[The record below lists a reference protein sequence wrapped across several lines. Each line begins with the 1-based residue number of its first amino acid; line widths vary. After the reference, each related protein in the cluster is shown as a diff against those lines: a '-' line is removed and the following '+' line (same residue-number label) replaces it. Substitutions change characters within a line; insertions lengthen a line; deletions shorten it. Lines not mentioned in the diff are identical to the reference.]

1 MIHPL
6 RFGNFTILYPWVL
19 FFLLAVPAL
28 FFLREKVGNTVQ
40 AVRFSSTKIML
51 ALSRD
56 GKSRARGFLNA
67 ITFLAVALLLLAA
80 SRPQLERSNTHIQ
93 ASGVDIMLAF
103 DVSGSMMAEDMT
115 IGNERVSRI
124 EAVKRIAQQ
133 FIAKRLNDRIGI
145 IAFAGHPYLVSPP
158 TLDHGWLITN
168 IDRMQAGMIEEDST
182 AIGSAIAAAARR
194 LRDHSAKSKVLILL
208 TDGANNAGYIS
219 PLTAAEAARVLG
231 IKIYTIGAG
240 SSGPVP
246 YPMLDMFGGT
256 RYRMVE
262 FDSDLDTPKKIAEIT
277 GGQFFRAADSQ
288 SLMKIFQKV
297 NRMERSRA
305 VMTKI
310 SFCLD
315 LFPWPVGI
323 ALGLLLV
330 EILLSQT
337 VWKQLP

>member
-19 FFLLAVPAL
+19 LFLLAVPVL
-28 FFLREKVGNTVQ
+28 FLLGRKVRSAAQ
-40 AVRFSSTKIML
+40 AVQFPSTEIML
-51 ALSRD
+51 ALSRG
-56 GKSRARGFLNA
+56 GKSRARGFLDA

-80 SRPQLERSNTHIQ
+80 SRPQLERSNIHIQ

-103 DVSGSMMAEDMT
+103 DVSSSMAAEDMT
-115 IGNERVSRI
+115 IANKRVSRI

-133 FIAKRLNDRIGI
+133 FIAERLSDRIGI
-145 IAFAGHPYLVSPP
+145 MAFAGHPFLVSPP
-158 TLDHGWLITN
+158 TLDHGWLLTN
-168 IDRMQAGMIEEDST
+168 IDRMQAGMMEEDST

-194 LRDHSAKSKVLILL
+194 LRGHFAKSKVLILL
-208 TDGANNAGYIS
+208 TDGANNAGCIS

-246 YPMLDMFGGT
+246 YPVLDIFGGT
-256 RYRMVE
+256 RYRMVK
-262 FDSDLDTPKKIAEIT
+262 FDSDLDTLKRIAEMT
-277 GGQFFRAADSQ
+277 GGQFFRASDSQ
-288 SLMKIFQKV
+288 SLTRIFQKV
-297 NRMERSRA
+297 NRMEKSRA

-310 SFCLD
+310 SSYWD
-315 LFPWPVGI
+315 LFPWPVSV
-323 ALGLLLV
+323 ALGLLLA

-337 VWKQLP
+337 VWKRLP

>member
-6 RFGNFTILYPWVL
+6 RFGNFTILYPWIF

-28 FFLREKVGNTVQ
+28 FLLRRKVGNAVQ
-40 AVRFSSTKIML
+40 AVRFSSTEML

-56 GKSRARGFLNA
+56 GKSRARGCLNA
-67 ITFLAVALLLLAA
+67 IIFLAMALLLLAA
-80 SRPQLERSNTHIQ
+80 SRPQLERKNTHIQ
-93 ASGVDIMLAF
+93 ASGVDIILAF
-103 DVSGSMMAEDMT
+103 DVSGSMRAEDMT
-115 IGNERVSRI
+115 VGNKRVSRI
-124 EAVKRIAQQ
+124 ETVKRIAQQ

-158 TLDHGWLITN
+158 TLDHGWLVTN
-168 IDRMQAGMIEEDST
+168 IDCMQAGMIEEDST
-182 AIGSAIAAAARR
+182 AIGSAIAAAVRR
-194 LRDHSAKSKVLILL
+194 LREHSAKSKVLILL
-208 TDGANNAGYIS
+208 TDGANNAGRLS

-246 YPMLDMFGGT
+246 FPVLDIFGET
-256 RYRMVE
+256 RYQMVE
-262 FDSDLDTPKKIAEIT
+262 FDSDLDTLKKIAEMT
-277 GGQFFRAADSQ
+277 GGQFFHATDGQ
-288 SLMKIFQKV
+288 SLVKIFQKV

-310 SFCLD
+310 SFCWD

-323 ALGLLLV
+323 ALMLLLV
-330 EILLSQT
+330 EIFLSQT